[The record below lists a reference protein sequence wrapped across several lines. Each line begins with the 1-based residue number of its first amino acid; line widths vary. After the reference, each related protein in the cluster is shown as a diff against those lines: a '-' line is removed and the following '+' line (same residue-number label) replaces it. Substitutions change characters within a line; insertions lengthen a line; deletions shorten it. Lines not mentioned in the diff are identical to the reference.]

1 MSDNDAIDF
10 KGVVAKIN
18 KHYGVKIS
26 DPPKELLPNSYIQW
40 YSFSPVHYS
49 MANALRRV
57 WLGDLN
63 KPMFSSENTMITTDD
78 PKLLKQLP
86 YLIHSLEC
94 MDIKYYP
101 PPTDRS
107 SKFYKTTIDYTP
119 EISRRLVSMTAESLD
134 KYNKE
139 RKSMHIPIAKI
150 DVKNPSDKEPLAVT
164 SRDLEILEHK
174 KYKFNKDKDIQ
185 QPTLL
190 CYLEPGKFLKADI
203 VLCWG
208 KPVTSTS
215 DEQDQSERYSFGP
228 FRYEPS
234 NGNSTN
240 TSAKD
245 SKESKKSSNREDLK
259 IKFNIGVSSCVAEPK
274 FMANM
279 IVENLKQRVA
289 RAHEIFKT
297 LDEKKFNE
305 NNYTSLDQYLSI
317 AKESADVWTFSF
329 KHEDEGFVL
338 LIIKF
343 VCDLEPDVQN
353 IHSNEPHY
361 SVGNARIRIKHSQP
375 IPLLHKTLTKLLAYV
390 NKIE

>member
-1 MSDNDAIDF
+1 MDKDIVS
-10 KGVVAKIN
+10 KLN
-18 KHYGVKIS
+18 KQYNVKIP
-26 DPPKELLPNSYIQW
+26 DVPKELIPNSHIEW
-40 YSFSPVHYS
+40 YTFQNMHYTT
-49 MANALRRV
+49 ANALRRI
-57 WLGDLN
+57 WLGDIN
-63 KPMFSSENTMITTDD
+63 KPFFSTENTMITTDD

-101 PPTDRS
+101 PPSDRT

-119 EISRRLVSMTAESLD
+119 EISRRLVSLTAESLD
-134 KYNKE
+134 KYNKD
-139 RKSMHIPIAKI
+139 RKSFHIPIAKL
-150 DVKNPSDKEPLAVT
+150 DVKNPSDKESLAIT

-174 KYKFNKDKDIQ
+174 KYKFNKNSDIQ

-190 CYLEPGKFLKADI
+190 CYLEPGKFLRADI

-208 KPVTSTS
+208 KPVTSSS
-215 DEQDQSERYSFGP
+215 DEQYQSERYSPGP
-228 FRYEPS
+228 FNYYKVE
-234 NGNSTN
+234 
-240 TSAKD
+240 
-245 SKESKKSSNREDLK
+245 SKESKNKEDLE
-259 IKFNIGVSSCVAEPK
+259 IKFSIGVSSCVVEPK
-274 FMANM
+274 FMAGL
-279 IVENLKQRVA
+279 IIENLKQRITKA
-289 RAHEIFKT
+289 QEIFKT

-305 NNYTSLDQYLSI
+305 NNYTSLDQYLII

-343 VCDLEPDVQN
+343 VYDIEPNIQN

-375 IPLLHKTLTKLLAYV
+375 IPLLHKTLTKLLTYV
-390 NKIE
+390 SKIQ

>member
-1 MSDNDAIDF
+1 MSVDYKD
-10 KGVVAKIN
+10 VVAKIN

-26 DPPKELLPNSYIQW
+26 DVPKELIPNTNMNW
-40 YSFSPVHYS
+40 YSFAPAHYS
-49 MANALRRV
+49 TANALRRI
-57 WLGDLN
+57 WLGDIN
-63 KPMFSSENTMITTDD
+63 KSFFSSENTMIHTDD

-101 PPTDRS
+101 PPSDRQT
-107 SKFYKTTIDYTP
+107 KLYKTTVDYTP
-119 EISRRLVSMTAESLD
+119 EISRRLVSMSAESLD
-134 KYNKE
+134 KYNKD
-139 RKSMHIPIAKI
+139 RKSFHIPIAKL
-150 DVKNPSDKEPLAVT
+150 DVKNPSDKESLAIT

-174 KYKFNKDKDIQ
+174 KYKFNKNSDIQ

-190 CYLEPGKFLKADI
+190 CYLEPGKFLRADI

-208 KPVTSTS
+208 KPVTSSS
-215 DEQDQSERYSFGP
+215 DEQDQSERYSPGP
-228 FRYEPS
+228 FNYHKVE
-234 NGNSTN
+234 
-240 TSAKD
+240 
-245 SKESKKSSNREDLK
+245 SKESKNKEDLQ
-259 IKFNIGVSSCVAEPK
+259 IKFSIGVSSCVAEPK
-274 FMANM
+274 FMAGL
-279 IVENLKQRVA
+279 IIENLKQRVTKA
-289 RAHEIFKT
+289 QEIFKT

-343 VCDLEPDVQN
+343 VYDIEPNIQN

-375 IPLLHKTLTKLLAYV
+375 IPLLHKTLTKLLTYV
-390 NKIE
+390 SKIQ